1 MRSFLLLFIST
12 YIFAYTLD
20 VKIDNIKN
28 NRGYVY
34 LSIYKNPNNFLD
46 KNKAYKT
53 IKLKAQKRLN
63 YKIDLK
69 KGIYAITTFHD
80 ENSNG
85 ILDRNFFHFPTEGY
99 GFSTNPFLF
108 GKPTF
113 SDAEFPLKEN
123 IVIKIDM
130 KY

>member
-1 MRSFLLLFIST
+1 MRFLLLFPI
-12 YIFAYTLD
+12 YIFSYTLSIQ
-20 VKIDNIKN
+20 IDNIKN
-28 NRGYVY
+28 NQGYIY
-34 LSIYKNPNNFLD
+34 ISIYKNPNNFLD

-53 IKLKAQKRLN
+53 IKLKSNKKID

-69 KGIYAITTFHD
+69 KGIYAITIFHD

-85 ILDRNFFHFPTEGY
+85 MLDRNFFHFPKEGY

-113 SDAEFPLKEN
+113 SDAEFPIKEN
-123 IVIKIDM
+123 QSIQIEM
-130 KY
+130 NY

>member
-28 NRGYVY
+28 NKGYVV
-34 LSIYKNPNNFLD
+34 IKVYKNPKNFL
-46 KNKAYKT
+46 KTPYKQLVLKAYKT
-53 IKLKAQKRLN
+53 LSCKFNLP
-63 YKIDLK
+63 
-69 KGIYAITTFHD
+69 KGIYAITIFHD
-80 ENSNG
+80 ENSNH

-123 IVIKIDM
+123 LTMKIDM